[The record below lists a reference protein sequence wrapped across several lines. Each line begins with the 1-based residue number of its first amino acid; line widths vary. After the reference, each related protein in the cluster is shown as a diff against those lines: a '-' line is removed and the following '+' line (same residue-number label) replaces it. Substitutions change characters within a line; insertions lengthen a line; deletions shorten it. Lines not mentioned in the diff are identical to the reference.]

1 MGKTKGFEVVVNQ
14 VPGSITWNFEELKQ
28 NVSDKLSV
36 YRKMQYS
43 DDNIA
48 DAKKDLASLRKLSKA
63 VNDKKIDIK
72 KECLEPYE
80 NIEKQA
86 KELIALI
93 DEPIGVISDQIQE
106 YETRR
111 KEAARKAIYEYMGK
125 AFEEFDEVIKS
136 KASEAVYD
144 TRWENATAKKT
155 EWKKVVDDTAQSI
168 RSDLEVINGIE
179 EEFTNYAVEEYK
191 RNLKLS
197 DAMTKVQEMRKQK
210 EDIIKRQKE
219 EARRKEE
226 RRRQEELRE
235 AEPKAVQEQSEAPKQ
250 VYEKPEVTAPHED
263 HTTQTCAHNTV
274 TDTAPDGD
282 NIYSIQIKATPE
294 QYKKVTE
301 YIHFVGAKYRECGC
315 KED

>member
-1 MGKTKGFEVVVNQ
+1 MGETKELEVVVNQ

-36 YRKMQYS
+36 YRNMQYS

-63 VNDKKIDIK
+63 VNDKKIEIK
-72 KECLEPYE
+72 KACMKPYDE
-80 NIEKQA
+80 IEKQA

-93 DEPIGVISDQIQE
+93 GEPIDVIDEQVKE
-106 YETRR
+106 YTKRQ
-111 KEAARKAIYEYMGK
+111 KEKARKTIYEYMNTQF
-125 AFEEFDEVIKS
+125 AQFDQEISDKL
-136 KASEAVYD
+136 KEMVYD
-144 TRWENATAKKT
+144 PAWENATAKKSDWMKLI
-155 EWKKVVDDTAQSI
+155 ESI
-168 RSDLEVINGIE
+168 AEQTKSDLDVIHGVE
-179 EEFTNYAVEEYK
+179 PEFESYAMESYK
-191 RNLKLS
+191 KNLTLS

-235 AEPKAVQEQSEAPKQ
+235 AEPKVVQEQSEAPKQ
-250 VYEKPEVTAPHED
+250 VYEKPEVIAPHED

-274 TDTAPDGD
+274 TNTAPDGD

-315 KED
+315 KEV

>member
-1 MGKTKGFEVVVNQ
+1 M
-14 VPGSITWNFEELKQ
+14 IRHR
-28 NVSDKLSV
+28 VSDQTSRLS
-36 YRKMQYS
+36 
-43 DDNIA
+43 
-48 DAKKDLASLRKLSKA
+48 
-63 VNDKKIDIK
+63 
-72 KECLEPYE
+72 
-80 NIEKQA
+80 
-86 KELIALI
+86 
-93 DEPIGVISDQIQE
+93 
-106 YETRR
+106 T
-111 KEAARKAIYEYMGK
+111 
-125 AFEEFDEVIKS
+125 
-136 KASEAVYD
+136 
-144 TRWENATAKKT
+144 
-155 EWKKVVDDTAQSI
+155 
-168 RSDLEVINGIE
+168 
-179 EEFTNYAVEEYK
+179 YAVEEYK

-219 EARRKEE
+219 ETRRKEE

-274 TDTAPDGD
+274 TNTAPDGD

-315 KED
+315 KEA

>member
-1 MGKTKGFEVVVNQ
+1 MGETKEFEVVVNQ

-36 YRKMQYS
+36 YRNMQYG

-155 EWKKVVDDTAQSI
+155 EWKKAVDDTAQSI

-219 EARRKEE
+219 
-226 RRRQEELRE
+226 LRE
-235 AEPKAVQEQSEAPKQ
+235 AETKAVQEQPEAPKQ

-263 HTTQTCAHNTV
+263 HTTQTCTHNTV
-274 TDTAPDGD
+274 TNTTPDGD

-315 KED
+315 KEA

>member
-1 MGKTKGFEVVVNQ
+1 MGETKEFEVVVNQ

-36 YRKMQYS
+36 YRNMQYS

-48 DAKKDLASLRKLSKA
+48 DAKKDLATLRKLSQA

-144 TRWENATAKKT
+144 TRWEMPQPKRLNGRKLLMIRHRVSDQISRLST
-155 EWKKVVDDTAQSI
+155 E
-168 RSDLEVINGIE
+168 
-179 EEFTNYAVEEYK
+179 
-191 RNLKLS
+191 
-197 DAMTKVQEMRKQK
+197 
-210 EDIIKRQKE
+210 
-219 EARRKEE
+219 
-226 RRRQEELRE
+226 
-235 AEPKAVQEQSEAPKQ
+235 
-250 VYEKPEVTAPHED
+250 
-263 HTTQTCAHNTV
+263 
-274 TDTAPDGD
+274 
-282 NIYSIQIKATPE
+282 
-294 QYKKVTE
+294 
-301 YIHFVGAKYRECGC
+301 
-315 KED
+315 

>member
-1 MGKTKGFEVVVNQ
+1 MGKTKEFEVVVNQ

-36 YRKMQYS
+36 YKKMQYS
-43 DDNIA
+43 DDNIT

-72 KECLEPYE
+72 KECLKPYE

-106 YETRR
+106 YETGR
-111 KEAARKAIYEYMGK
+111 KEAVRKAIYEYMGK
-125 AFEEFDEVIKS
+125 AFEEFGEVIKS
-136 KASEAVYD
+136 KASEAIYD

-155 EWKKVVDDTAQSI
+155 EWKKVIDDTAQSI
-168 RSDLEVINGIE
+168 RSDLEVINGI

-219 EARRKEE
+219 ETRREEE

-235 AEPKAVQEQSEAPKQ
+235 AEPKVVQEQSEAPKQ
-250 VYEKPEVTAPHED
+250 VYEKPEAAPHED
-263 HTTQTCAHNTV
+263 HTTPTYAHNTV
-274 TDTAPDGD
+274 TNTAPDGD

-294 QYKKVTE
+294 QYKKVTK
-301 YIHFVGAKYRECGC
+301 YIRFVGAKYRECGC

>member
-1 MGKTKGFEVVVNQ
+1 MGETKELEVVVNQ

-36 YRKMQYS
+36 YRNMQYS

-63 VNDKKIDIK
+63 VNDKKIEIK
-72 KECLEPYE
+72 KACMKPYDE
-80 NIEKQA
+80 IEKQA

-93 DEPIGVISDQIQE
+93 GEPIDVIDEQVKE
-106 YETRR
+106 YTKRQ
-111 KEAARKAIYEYMGK
+111 KEKARKTIYEYMNTQF
-125 AFEEFDEVIKS
+125 AQFDQEISDKL
-136 KASEAVYD
+136 KEMVYD
-144 TRWENATAKKT
+144 PAWENATAKKSDWMKLI
-155 EWKKVVDDTAQSI
+155 ESI
-168 RSDLEVINGIE
+168 AEQTKSDLDVIHGVE
-179 EEFTNYAVEEYK
+179 PEFESYAMESYK
-191 RNLKLS
+191 KNLTLS

-235 AEPKAVQEQSEAPKQ
+235 AEPKVVQEQSEAPKQ
-250 VYEKPEVTAPHED
+250 VYEKPEVIAPHED

-274 TDTAPDGD
+274 TNTAPDGD

-315 KED
+315 KEA

>member
-1 MGKTKGFEVVVNQ
+1 MGETKEFEVVVNQ

-36 YRKMQYS
+36 YRNMQYG

-155 EWKKVVDDTAQSI
+155 EWKKVIDDTAQSI

-219 EARRKEE
+219 EE

-235 AEPKAVQEQSEAPKQ
+235 AEPKVVQEQSEAPKQ
-250 VYEKPEVTAPHED
+250 VYEKPDVIAPHED

-274 TDTAPDGD
+274 TNTTPDGD

-315 KED
+315 KEA

>member
-1 MGKTKGFEVVVNQ
+1 MGETKEFEVVVNQ

-36 YRKMQYS
+36 YRNMQYG

-155 EWKKVVDDTAQSI
+155 EWKKVIDDTAQSI

-219 EARRKEE
+219 EARREEE

-235 AEPKAVQEQSEAPKQ
+235 AETKVVQEQPEAPKQ
-250 VYEKPEVTAPHED
+250 VYEKPEVIAPHED
-263 HTTQTCAHNTV
+263 HTTQTCTHNTV
-274 TDTAPDGD
+274 TNTTPDGD

-315 KED
+315 KEA